1 MAVEMAA
8 FFTELLDGFLKPD
21 FLKTVHK
28 KFHYGEEQLE
38 TLMAV
43 AGEMLPIIRK
53 EAFWERGAERSYGGE
68 QGEPGMVC
76 EEVVMSLG
84 KGLDDLQ
91 EDYSRKGMLLESYM
105 LETLASELLLRG
117 YSAYN
122 QYVRMEGKWH
132 VARYHFPGSEEELPL
147 ESLPEILEGL
157 SPQVVCNKAFC
168 MQPKK
173 SVVFIAELTQDAT
186 RVCEGICIG
195 CGSADCPNRVKTDSP
210 EGQLGAR
217 SMDMPLSYGYS
228 RIFGRF

>member
-1 MAVEMAA
+1 MAA

-43 AGEMLPIIRK
+43 AREMLPVIHE
-53 EAFWERGAERSYGGE
+53 EAFWERGVEHSYGGA

-132 VARYHFPGSEEELPL
+132 VARYHFPGSEEKFPL
-147 ESLPEILEGL
+147 EILPDILGKL
-157 SPQVVCNKAFC
+157 SDKVKCNSCFY
-168 MQPKK
+168 MNPKK
-173 SVVFIAELTQDAT
+173 SVAFVAELTQDMA
-186 RVCEGICIG
+186 VHCEGICIG
-195 CGSADCPNRVKTDSP
+195 CGRKNCPNKIAENPAESRLMAKADI
-210 EGQLGAR
+210 
-217 SMDMPLSYGYS
+217 PLNYGYG
-228 RIFGRF
+228 RIFGKI